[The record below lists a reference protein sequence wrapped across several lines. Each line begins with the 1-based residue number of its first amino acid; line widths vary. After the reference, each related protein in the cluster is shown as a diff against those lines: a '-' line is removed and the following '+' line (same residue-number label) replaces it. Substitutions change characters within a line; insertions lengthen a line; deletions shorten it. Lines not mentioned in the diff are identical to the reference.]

1 MGGKEKGFKGCFW
14 DLPKFK
20 MAVGGGGG
28 GAVDSTEYMQ
38 L

>member
-20 MAVGGGGG
+20 MAVGGG
-28 GAVDSTEYMQ
+28 AVDSTEYMQ
-38 L
+38 R